1 MRLVIIFILSVTLTC
16 LGLIN
21 LYSIHQGYYNQFY
34 RQIFT
39 FFVGLIILI
48 LIRFIKMK
56 HLIWLAPFAYI
67 AGLITLILIPLGMGK
82 ETFGATRWLSLGSF
96 QFQPSEFAKIFL
108 ILTLASLLTK
118 KINPLLKYFC
128 SILTLGIYGL
138 LVYLQPDLGTS
149 LVLGAVFLSMI
160 YFSDLPF
167 KYLVVLFVIFLLVMP
182 FGWFMLKDYQKS
194 RLLVFVNPD
203 LDPGGLGYN
212 LKQALI
218 AVGSG
223 GLTGKGFMQG
233 TQAKF
238 GFLPVPWSD
247 FAFASLIE
255 EGGFILGLLIILS
268 YIIILG
274 LTLSLVSRSTTP
286 QGVLLIAGVL
296 GMWGFEALINLG
308 MNMGVAP
315 VVGIP
320 LPFISYGGSAMIKNY
335 LALGLIA
342 KACSEREN
350 RGLWFS
356 SKM

>member
-1 MRLVIIFILSVTLTC
+1 MRLAIIFILTVTLTC

-21 LYSIHQGYYNQFY
+21 LYSIHQGYSNQFY
-34 RQIFT
+34 RQVFT
-39 FFVGLIILI
+39 FSLGLLSLIIL
-48 LIRFIKMK
+48 RYIKLK
-56 HLIWLAPFAYI
+56 HLMWLAPFAYV

-82 ETFGATRWLSLGSF
+82 EAFGATRWLSLGGF

-108 ILTLASLLTK
+108 ILALASLLSK
-118 KINPLLKYFC
+118 KSNPLIKFFF
-128 SILTLGIYGL
+128 SVLTLGIYGL
-138 LVYLQPDLGTS
+138 LVYWQPALGTS
-149 LVLGAVFLSMI
+149 LVLGAVFISMV
-160 YFSDLPF
+160 YLSDLPL
-167 KYLVVLFVIFLLVMP
+167 KYLLIMSVIFLLVMP
-182 FGWFMLKDYQKS
+182 FGWFILKDYQKS
-194 RLLVFVNPD
+194 RLLVFINPGI
-203 LDPGGLGYN
+203 DPGGLGYN

-218 AVGSG
+218 AIGSG

-247 FAFASLIE
+247 FAFASLME

-274 LTLSLVSRSTTP
+274 LTLSLVSSSVTP

-296 GMWGFEALINLG
+296 GMWGFEALINIG
-308 MNMGVAP
+308 MNMGIVP

-335 LALGLIA
+335 LALGLLI
-342 KACSEREN
+342 KACSKKEN

-356 SKM
+356 